1 MTILSNQNA
10 YIDSDYVDIDAIFFD
25 NKSRDEENK
34 VYLAVEQKSDSF
46 KMYNQKLFSFYI
58 FSF

>member
-46 KMYNQKLFSFYI
+46 KMYNQKLFSF
-58 FSF
+58 

>member
-46 KMYNQKLFSFYI
+46 KMYKQKLFSFYI